1 MHGYRKKMS
10 GGSSGGHARSGRS
23 PLSQRCAVRVTYSRN
38 KNAGQWKAHGHYLAR
53 ERATEKR
60 EKNAA
65 AFSRSETGVE
75 IARRLDDWQR
85 AGDERLFKI
94 IVSPEFGDRIDLENH
109 TRQLMTRMER
119 DLRIELEWV
128 AVIHYNTEH
137 PHAHIALRGM
147 DQRGKPLRLPRE
159 YVKSGIRSRA
169 EDLITKKLGHRT
181 IEDAIE
187 AQRREV
193 NQFRFTSL
201 DRVIQRQNPA
211 QADYFIA
218 HCDPAQPSG
227 GSFPRMREQHLAA
240 RLSKL
245 ERMELA
251 EKLGESLWRVRGD
264 FAAVLRMMQRSLDRQ
279 RMLAAHGALLSDERI
294 PLVVTD
300 LREMTHI
307 EGRVLGHGQEK
318 YGDRMYV
325 MIEGVDGKVHF
336 LHQTDEIQNA
346 RRQGQLSVNSFTR
359 IGKQFSDD
367 GRPFLQ
373 VEDLGDASE
382 LLRNDTYLGKTALQL
397 IHQGVT
403 RVERSWGGWLG
414 TTSGCDWQVYLH
426 GETAAAGGTRPGA
439 RTLRRGHAG
448 GWDAA

>member
-1 MHGYRKKMS
+1 MRGYRKKMS

-53 ERATEKR
+53 ERATEKS

-65 AFSRSETGVE
+65 GFSRSETSVD
-75 IARRLDDWQR
+75 IAQRLDRWQK

-109 TRQLMTRMER
+109 TRQLMARMER

-147 DQRGKPLRLPRE
+147 DQTGKPLRLPRE

-169 EDLITKKLGHRT
+169 EDLLTKELGHRT

-187 AQRREV
+187 VQQREID
-193 NQFRFTSL
+193 QLRFTSL
-201 DRVIQRQNPA
+201 DRVIRRQNPA
-211 QADYFIA
+211 QADYFIV
-218 HCDPAQPSG
+218 HCDPAQPTG
-227 GSFPRMREQHLAA
+227 GSFSRMREQHLAA

-264 FAAVLRMMQRSLDRQ
+264 FAEVLRMIERTKDRQ
-279 RMLAAHGALLSDERI
+279 RVHAAHGALLSDERL
-294 PLVVTD
+294 PLTVTD
-300 LREMTHI
+300 FREMTHI
-307 EGRVLGHGQEK
+307 EGRVLAHGQEE
-318 YGDRMYV
+318 YSDRMYLI
-325 MIEGVDGKVHF
+325 IEGVDGKVH
-336 LHQTDEIQNA
+336 LLYQTDEIQNA
-346 RRQGQLSVNSFTR
+346 RQQGKLRVNAFVL
-359 IGKQFSDD
+359 IEKQFAEE
-367 GRPFLQ
+367 GRPSLH
-373 VEDLGDASE
+373 VEDCGDAFE
-382 LLRNDTYLGKTALQL
+382 LLHDNTHLGKAALKL

-403 RVERSWGGWLG
+403 QVERTWGGWLG
-414 TTSGCDWQVYLH
+414 QYQNAIEKHLSKM
-426 GETAAAGGTRPGA
+426 RPREREGRSRELA
-439 RTLRRGHAG
+439 R
-448 GWDAA
+448 

>member
-23 PLSQRCAVRVTYSRN
+23 ALSQRCAVRVTYSRN
-38 KNAGQWKAHGHYLAR
+38 KNAGQWRAHGYYLAR
-53 ERATEKR
+53 ERATEQC
-60 EKNAA
+60 EKKAA
-65 AFSRSETGVE
+65 GFSRSERSVD
-75 IARRLDDWQR
+75 IAQRLDEWQK

-109 TRQLMTRMER
+109 TRQLMARMER
-119 DLRIELEWV
+119 DLKTELEWV

-137 PHAHIALRGM
+137 PHAHIALRGI
-147 DQRGKPLRLPRE
+147 DHRGKPLRLPRE

-169 EDLITKKLGHRT
+169 EDLITKELGHRT
-181 IEDAIE
+181 LEDAIE
-187 AQRREV
+187 TQRREV
-193 NQFRFTSL
+193 DQFRFTGL
-201 DRVIQRQNPA
+201 DRVIQRHNPA
-211 QADYFIA
+211 QADYFIVQY
-218 HCDPAQPSG
+218 DPAQPTG
-227 GSFPRMREQHLAA
+227 GSFSRMREQHLAA

-264 FAAVLRMMQRSLDRQ
+264 FAAVLRIIERTKDRQ
-279 RMLAAHGALLSDERI
+279 RVLAAHGALLSDERL
-294 PLVVTD
+294 PLAVTD
-300 LREMTHI
+300 FREMTRI
-307 EGRVLGHGQEK
+307 EGRVLAHGQEE
-318 YGDRMYV
+318 YSDRMYL

-359 IGKQFSDD
+359 IGKQFSED

-382 LLRNDTYLGKTALQL
+382 LLRNNTYLGKTALQL
-397 IHQGVT
+397 IHQGVA

-414 TTSGCDWQVYLH
+414 QYHDAIGKHISM
-426 GETAAAGGTRPGA
+426 ARPREREGRDRGRA
-439 RTLRRGHAG
+439 R
-448 GWDAA
+448 

>member
-53 ERATEKR
+53 ERATEKS

-65 AFSRSETGVE
+65 GFSRSEKGVD
-75 IARRLDDWQR
+75 ISQRLDGWQR

-119 DLRIELEWV
+119 DLRTELEWV

-137 PHAHIALRGM
+137 PHAHIALRGV
-147 DQRGKPLRLPRE
+147 DHTGKPLRLPRE

-169 EDLITKKLGHRT
+169 EDLLTKELGHRT

-193 NQFRFTSL
+193 DQVRFTSL
-201 DRVIQRQNPA
+201 DRMIQRHNPA
-211 QADYFIA
+211 QADYFIVQ
-218 HCDPAQPSG
+218 CDPAQPTGGNFSG
-227 GSFPRMREQHLAA
+227 MREQHLAA

-245 ERMELA
+245 ERMDLA

-264 FAAVLRMMQRSLDRQ
+264 FAEVLRMIERTKDRQ
-279 RMLAAHGALLSDERI
+279 RVLAAHGALLSDERL
-294 PLVVTD
+294 PLAVTD
-300 LREMTHI
+300 FREMTRI
-307 EGRVLGHGQEK
+307 EGRVLAHGQEE
-318 YGDRMYV
+318 YGDRMYLV
-325 MIEGVDGKVHF
+325 IEGVDGKVHF

-359 IGKQFSDD
+359 IGKQFSED
-367 GRPFLQ
+367 GRPFLR

-382 LLRNDTYLGKTALQL
+382 LLRNNTYLGKTALQL

-403 RVERSWGGWLG
+403 QVERTWGGWLG
-414 TTSGCDWQVYLH
+414 QYQDAIGKHLSR
-426 GETAAAGGTRPGA
+426 ARPREREGRDRGRA
-439 RTLRRGHAG
+439 R
-448 GWDAA
+448 